1 MFSWLIFSTLMT
13 GCVQYES
20 EFSDTLSAE
29 GVAIVSARVDRGDVY
44 YDVDSEA
51 QFDIFGRSWGRGT
64 LSKKAALRNQQANSY
79 AVGIVDD
86 GLLLDAT
93 SDYSRAGV
101 DFEIDGPSYMDT
113 DILTKSGTVT
123 LEDVEGYHTVTA
135 SRIVTHRVIGD
146 VVFVGTGM
154 GLDVELYPY
163 TDGYIS
169 LESSGGT
176 VDVFLPFGGEYDVE
190 IWGDVEYGV
199 TVTDLGFDQ
208 FYLAEDYFAG
218 ERGSGAI
225 TVEIYASGGAV
236 NLYEAI

>member
-1 MFSWLIFSTLMT
+1 MFSWLIVPALMT

-20 EFSDTLSAE
+20 EFSDTLSAA
-29 GVAIVSARVDRGDVY
+29 GVAIISARVDRGDIS
-44 YDVDSEA
+44 YDVGSEA
-51 QFDIFGRSWGRGT
+51 QFDISGRSWGRGT
-64 LSKKAALRNQQANSY
+64 MSKKTALRNQEANSY
-79 AVGIVDD
+79 SVRIVND

-93 SDYSRAGV
+93 SDYTRAGV
-101 DFEIDGPSYMDT
+101 DFRVEGPWYMDT

-123 LEDVEGYHTVTA
+123 LEEVEGYHTVTA
-135 SRIVTHRVIGD
+135 SRIVTYRVIGD
-146 VVFVGTGM
+146 VVFIGTGM
-154 GLDVELYPY
+154 GMDVELWPY
-163 TDGYIS
+163 TDGYIY

-176 VDVFLPFGGEYDVE
+176 VDVYLPYGGDYDVE

-225 TVEIYASGGAV
+225 TVEVYASGGAV
-236 NLYEAI
+236 NLYEAL